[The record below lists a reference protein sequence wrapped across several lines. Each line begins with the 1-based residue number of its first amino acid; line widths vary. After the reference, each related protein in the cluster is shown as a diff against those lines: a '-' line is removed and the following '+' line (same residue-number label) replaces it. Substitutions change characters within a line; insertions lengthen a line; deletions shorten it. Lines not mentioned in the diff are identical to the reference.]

1 MKYHLSRV
9 TVAVSSL
16 FLGLL
21 IPHAAQAYTF
31 GQEEVDQ
38 SKFVAI
44 AVPFAEG
51 KQYNLIILEQISS
64 TQACWEEKTDQP
76 GVIDP
81 LLLKFD
87 FTGICGR
94 STDSNGYS
102 IRQAGQDYALDYRLS
117 VVKKNGNLVL
127 MGYPS
132 RNPQAPKLK
141 IGQTQSLTDGFLK
154 IQLEPGWRFSKRSYN
169 GKTLG
174 HIYFT
179 RDEVPSTDTIAEAPS
194 DAVPPIDTE
203 DVPPAPPV
211 DDVESLPPLDPP
223 LAEST
228 QPSAAPLKTTPP
240 AREQSERAQERD
252 ELTNLITSPIEIPV
266 PKPGQ
271 SLGSAP
277 SVPPS
282 HARKTPGV
290 LALPRPETDPEL
302 PELAGESPPPPSLTP
317 PQSNRYRPS
326 SKSSASKRRKLVKLA
341 AKSPLSK
348 GFFSNP
354 IPIPVPSPR
363 RTVAPSPV
371 PVPSPNRA
379 IAPIRSAPVPK
390 ALPNLPVPGPSL
402 NAGGVLPVPQ
412 ETVPL
417 GRYRPASDIY
427 AASQDAGRA
436 QQLAAI
442 AGTGNP
448 PPPPL
453 DERSRLRYR
462 VIVQANNSADYKR
475 IKTLVPDAFRSR
487 YKGRSV
493 LQVGAYEKRGEADE
507 RLDMLSLEGIDG
519 ILDIR

>member
-9 TVAVSSL
+9 TVAISSL
-16 FLGLL
+16 FLSLL
-21 IPHAAQAYTF
+21 IPYTAQAYTF

-38 SKFVAI
+38 SKFIAI

-64 TQACWEEKTDQP
+64 TQACWEEQAD

-102 IRQAGQDYALDYRLS
+102 IRQGEKDYAMDYRLS
-117 VVKKNGNLVL
+117 VVKQNGNLVL

-132 RNPQAPKLK
+132 RNPGAPKLK

-179 RDEVPSTDTIAEAPS
+179 RDQVPTTGADTIAEAPS
-194 DAVPPIDTE
+194 DAVPPIE
-203 DVPPAPPV
+203 AEKIPPAPPADV
-211 DDVESLPPLDPP
+211 DSLPPLDAP
-223 LAEST
+223 LQEST
-228 QPSAAPLKTTPP
+228 QPPAAPLKTIPRP
-240 AREQSERAQERD
+240 KGKLDRSQERD

-271 SLGSAP
+271 SLGAAP
-277 SVPPS
+277 TVPPS
-282 HARKTPGV
+282 HARKTPGTI
-290 LALPRPETDPEL
+290 ALPRPETDSEL
-302 PELAGESPPPPSLTP
+302 PELEGESPPPPSRTA
-317 PQSNRYRPS
+317 PQSKRYSPS
-326 SKSSASKRRKLVKLA
+326 SKPSASKRRKLLRLA
-341 AKSPLSK
+341 AKPPLSQ
-348 GFFSNP
+348 GFFSSP

-363 RTVAPSPV
+363 RT
-371 PVPSPNRA
+371 
-379 IAPIRSAPVPK
+379 IAPLPSAPIPK

-402 NAGGVLPVPQ
+402 NSGGVLPVPQ
-412 ETVPL
+412 ENVPL
-417 GRYRPASDIY
+417 GRYSPASDIY
-427 AASQDAGRA
+427 TASQDAGRA
-436 QQLAAI
+436 RQLAAV

-462 VIVQANNSADYKR
+462 VIVKAANSADYKR

-487 YKGRSV
+487 YKGQSV

-519 ILDIR
+519 VLDIR

>member
-9 TVAVSSL
+9 TVAISSL
-16 FLGLL
+16 FLSLF

-38 SKFVAI
+38 SKFIAI

-64 TQACWEEKTDQP
+64 TQDCWEEKADQP

-81 LLLKFD
+81 LLLQFD

-102 IRQAGQDYALDYRLS
+102 IRQGGQDYAMDYRLS

-132 RNPQAPKLK
+132 RNPGAPKLK

-154 IQLEPGWRFSKRSYN
+154 IELEPGWRFSKRSYN

-179 RDEVPSTDTIAEAPS
+179 RDQVPTTGADTIAEAPS
-194 DAVPPIDTE
+194 DAVPPIESE
-203 DVPPAPPV
+203 DVPPAPPT
-211 DDVESLPPLDPP
+211 DDVESLPPLDSP
-223 LAEST
+223 LQEST
-228 QPSAAPLKTTPP
+228 EPSAAPPP
-240 AREQSERAQERD
+240 TIPKAKGKLDHSQERD

-271 SLGSAP
+271 SLGAAP
-277 SVPPS
+277 AVPPS
-282 HARKTPGV
+282 HARNTPGTI
-290 LALPRPETDPEL
+290 ALPRPETDSEL
-302 PELAGESPPPPSLTP
+302 PELEGESPPSPSLTA
-317 PQSNRYRPS
+317 PQSNRYSPS
-326 SKSSASKRRKLVKLA
+326 SKPSASKRRKLLRLA
-341 AKSPLSK
+341 AKPPLSK
-348 GFFSNP
+348 GFFSSP
-354 IPIPVPSPR
+354 IPIPVPSP
-363 RTVAPSPV
+363 S
-371 PVPSPNRA
+371 RA
-379 IAPIRSAPVPK
+379 VSPIRSAPIPK

-402 NAGGVLPVPQ
+402 NSGGVLPVPQ
-412 ETVPL
+412 ENVPL
-417 GRYRPASDIY
+417 GRYSPASDIY

-436 QQLAAI
+436 HQLAAI
-442 AGTGNP
+442 AGTDNP

-462 VIVQANNSADYKR
+462 VIVKAANSADYKK

-493 LQVGAYEKRGEADE
+493 LQVGAYEKRDEADE

-519 ILDIR
+519 VLDIR

>member
-1 MKYHLSRV
+1 MKYHLSWV
-9 TVAVSSL
+9 VVSVSSL

-38 SKFVAI
+38 SKFIAI

-64 TQACWEEKTDQP
+64 TQACWEEKADQP
-76 GVIDP
+76 GVIEP
-81 LLLKFD
+81 LLLQFD

-141 IGQTQSLTDGFLK
+141 IGQTQNLTDGFLK
-154 IQLEPGWRFSKRSYN
+154 IELEPGWRFSKRSYN

-194 DAVPPIDTE
+194 DAVPPIE
-203 DVPPAPPV
+203 IEELPPAPPAG
-211 DDVESLPPLDPP
+211 DVESLPPLDPP
-223 LAEST
+223 PEESAR
-228 QPSAAPLKTTPP
+228 PSAAPPKTTPQ
-240 AREQSERAQERD
+240 EHSQERD

-277 SVPPS
+277 SAPPS
-282 HARKTPGV
+282 HARKTPGAI
-290 LALPRPETDPEL
+290 ALPRPETDPEL
-302 PELAGESPPPPSLTP
+302 PELAGESPPPPSLTA

-326 SKSSASKRRKLVKLA
+326 AKTSASKRRKLVRLA
-341 AKSPLSK
+341 AKPPLSK
-348 GFFSNP
+348 GFFSRP

-363 RTVAPSPV
+363 RAAAPIPI
-371 PVPSPNRA
+371 PVPSPRRA
-379 IAPIRSAPVPK
+379 VAPLPK
-390 ALPNLPVPGPSL
+390 ALPNLPIPGPTLSSD
-402 NAGGVLPVPQ
+402 GVLPVPQ
-412 ETVPL
+412 QTVPL

-462 VIVQANNSADYKR
+462 VIVKASSSADYKR